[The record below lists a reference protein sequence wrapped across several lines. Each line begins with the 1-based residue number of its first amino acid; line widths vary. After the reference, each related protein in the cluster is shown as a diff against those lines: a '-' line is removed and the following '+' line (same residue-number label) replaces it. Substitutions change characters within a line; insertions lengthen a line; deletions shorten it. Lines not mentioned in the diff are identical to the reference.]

1 MTTTAI
7 LFDVVILLI
16 LAGFALHGASRGL
29 LLSLCGLVAVL
40 VAFIGGNFLADLLA
54 PKVADYLEPKFASAI
69 ESRLEEQMQAALPS
83 SDGALPEASVDVP
96 LADILD
102 MGIYQSAVDSID
114 KAVEQGMTDVA
125 ASTAAAVAASIAE
138 TVAYMILFV
147 AGFVIV
153 LVAWTVFSHA
163 LDLVARLPGLHFL
176 NKTGGA
182 LLGLVKGCA
191 ILFLCAWVIRYLG
204 HIIPEETVE
213 QTTLLKFFLTTNPV
227 ALILGA
233 RAA

>member
-29 LLSLCGLVAVL
+29 LLSLCGLVA
-40 VAFIGGNFLADLLA
+40 
-54 PKVADYLEPKFASAI
+54 
-69 ESRLEEQMQAALPS
+69 
-83 SDGALPEASVDVP
+83 
-96 LADILD
+96 
-102 MGIYQSAVDSID
+102 
-114 KAVEQGMTDVA
+114 
-125 ASTAAAVAASIAE
+125 
-138 TVAYMILFV
+138 
-147 AGFVIV
+147 V